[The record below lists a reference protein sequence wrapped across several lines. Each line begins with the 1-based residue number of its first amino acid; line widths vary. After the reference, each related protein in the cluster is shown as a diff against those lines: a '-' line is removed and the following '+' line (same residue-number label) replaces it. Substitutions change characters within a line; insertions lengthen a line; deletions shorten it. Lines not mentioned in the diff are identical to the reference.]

1 MNLRDLRYLVAVAEE
16 RHFGRAAARCAVSQP
31 TLSAQIRKL
40 EESLGVAVF
49 ERGPRR
55 VVPTAVGVEVLA
67 EARQALAHAE
77 AIERLAEEARD
88 PLAGRVRL
96 GVIPTLGPYLVPPLL
111 QVATERLPRLAL
123 ALQEGV
129 TELLLTGL
137 QRHDLDLALIAT
149 DPGLAGIDSLPL
161 FDESFWLACPAGH
174 ALATLRQI
182 GPESLDRRALLL
194 LDDAHCLAGQ
204 ALAACAAGGRSSP
217 PPGGGDLRAAS
228 LETLL
233 GTAALG
239 RGYTLV
245 PELAVRPPW
254 RDHPGLAF
262 RPLVGPNSRRS
273 VRLAFRTSHPR
284 RQTLEA
290 LADCIR
296 AAAAPLLRKT

>member
-40 EESLGVAVF
+40 EESLGITVF
-49 ERGPRR
+49 ERSPRR
-55 VVPTAVGVEVLA
+55 VVPTPVGVEVLA

-111 QVATERLPRLAL
+111 QAAAERLPRLAL
-123 ALQEGV
+123 ALQEEV
-129 TELLLTGL
+129 TDLLLARL
-137 QRHDLDLALIAT
+137 QRHELDLALIAT
-149 DPGLAGIDSLPL
+149 EPALPGLDSLPL
-161 FDESFWLACPAGH
+161 FDEGFWLACPADH
-174 ALATLRQI
+174 PLATLRQI
-182 GPESLDRRALLL
+182 GPETLDRRALLL

-204 ALAACAAGGRSSP
+204 AMAACAAGP
-217 PPGGGDLRAAS
+217 PPGGDNLRAAS

-233 GTAALG
+233 GTVALG

-245 PELAVRPPW
+245 PALAVRPPW

-262 RPLVGPNSRRS
+262 RPLVGPGSRRS
-273 VRLAFRTSHPR
+273 VRLAFRASHPR
-284 RQTLEA
+284 RRTLEA
-290 LADCIR
+290 LADCVR
-296 AAAAPLLRKT
+296 AAAEPLLRKA